1 MKISI
6 KLLSIILLGLSIA
19 SCEEDFLDRKPSN
32 MVSEEIITSNATTIE
47 VGINGTYRTLAS
59 YMFDGLYVPAL
70 VEVTSGDALICQANN
85 YSWFVPDYQ
94 HNIQSTSGYAG
105 SIWIRAYRV
114 IDNANVILANIDEAQ
129 GDESALANLKGEAL
143 TLRAY
148 SYMKLANLFQAET
161 YSANKQA
168 DCVPLRVQ
176 PYDAAEDP
184 GLERA
189 TNEQIYLQIEQDLL
203 EAVDLL
209 NDNNRTGRFSK
220 RAAQGLL
227 ARLYLEMEQWQDAS
241 DWAIACHRSQVLD
254 PSLITDGFY
263 DYNAESLFGYD
274 YTETDNGI
282 FASHPSFWYY
292 MRPGYEGEIY
302 GYSSIRYTPEFVDL
316 FADDDARKMFVEDDL
331 GFFGSDGSY
340 FTYKFQHRNDQL
352 SVARMIKM
360 RVSEMYLIEAE
371 AKARL
376 LDEVGARNALFVVQQ
391 RSIPS
396 ASLSTNSGD
405 DLINEI
411 YAERKKELYGESFGV
426 LDNKRMKIDVDRSS
440 SFHWGYESSS
450 ITWNNPILVQPIP
463 QSEIDANPLI
473 SQEDQ
478 NEAYR

>member
-1 MKISI
+1 MKIRI
-6 KLLSIILLGLSIA
+6 TLLITILLSIGLT

-47 VGINGTYRTLAS
+47 VAINGTYRTLAS
-59 YMFDGLYVPAL
+59 QLFDALFIPAIL
-70 VEVTSGDALICQANN
+70 EINSGDALICQANN
-85 YSWFVPDYQ
+85 YRWFVDNYQ

-105 SIWIRAYRV
+105 NIWIRAYRV
-114 IDNANVILANIDEAQ
+114 IDNANVVLSGIDNVQ
-129 GDESALANLKGEAL
+129 GDQSTLDNLKGEAL

-148 SYMKLANLFQAET
+148 SYMRLANLFQAET
-161 YSANKQA
+161 YSANHQA
-168 DCVPLRVQ
+168 LCVPLRVL

-184 GLERA
+184 GLARA
-189 TNEQIYLQIEQDLL
+189 TNEQVYQQIEQDLL
-203 EAVDLL
+203 DAVELL
-209 NDNNRTGRFSK
+209 SNMNRTGRFSK

-241 DWAIACHRSQVLD
+241 DWAAACHRDQPLD
-254 PSLITDGFY
+254 PALITDGFY
-263 DYNAESLFGYD
+263 DYNAESLFGFD
-274 YTETDNGI
+274 FTETDNAI
-282 FASHPSFWYY
+282 FETHPSFWYY
-292 MRPGYEGEIY
+292 MRPGYQGEIY
-302 GYSSIRYTPEFVDL
+302 GYSSIRYTPEFVDM
-316 FADDDARKMFVEDDL
+316 FANNDARKMFVEDDL

-360 RVSEMYLIEAE
+360 RVSEMYLVEAE

-376 LDEVGARNALFVVQQ
+376 LDEDGARNALFIVQN

-396 ASLSTNSGD
+396 ATISTNTGD
-405 DLINEI
+405 ALISEI
-411 YAERKKELYGESFGV
+411 FTERKKELYGESFGV
-426 LDNKRMKIDVDRSS
+426 LDNKRMKINIDRSS
-440 SFHWGYESSS
+440 SYHWGFESSS
-450 ITWNNPILVQPIP
+450 INWNDPILVQPIP